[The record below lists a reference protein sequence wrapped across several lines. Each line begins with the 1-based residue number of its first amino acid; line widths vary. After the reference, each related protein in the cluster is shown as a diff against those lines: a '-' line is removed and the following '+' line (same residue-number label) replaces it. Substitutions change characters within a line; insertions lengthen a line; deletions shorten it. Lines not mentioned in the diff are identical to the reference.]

1 MKQKFCL
8 VIIFSLSVV
17 TQVCAQNLVVR
28 QWNGIENVDALN
40 TIQKIYF
47 NDNDLVVDFY
57 AGSEDIYPI
66 GDLQKLYFDLTVS
79 IIDPSIKGDELSV
92 RPNPAKEVIIL
103 ENLPVSGGEL
113 DIYSIDGR
121 LVHRTE
127 VISERESIDVNTWPD
142 GLYLVKIQGL
152 TAKFIKL

>member
-28 QWNGIENVDALN
+28 QWNGIENVVALN
-40 TIQKIYF
+40 TVQKLYF
-47 NDNDLVVDFY
+47 SGNDLVVDFISGSDDVY
-57 AGSEDIYPI
+57 AISA
-66 GDLQKLYFDLTVS
+66 LQKLYFDFAVS
-79 IIDPSIKGDELSV
+79 IMDPSITGDEISV
-92 RPNPAKEVIIL
+92 HPNPAKEVIIV